1 MNLYIQLLVIPII
14 AGTIGWF
21 TNKIAVWLLFNPR
34 EPKKILG
41 FTIQGIFPKRQME
54 IASHIGTMVSENLL
68 SSEDIKNK
76 IFTSNNIQKIEGF
89 LEEKITDYLDTELK
103 EAYPIASNFIGKKSK
118 EKIKDNVVS
127 KVAAIIKDLEDNF
140 EDYLSNQVNVKDMVQ
155 QKIAGLD
162 TGEVNSL
169 MNQILNNE
177 LRFIEYIGAIL
188 GFVIGLI
195 QVLLLWCIGG

>member
-1 MNLYIQLLVIPII
+1 MNLYLQLIIIPLI

-21 TNKIAVWLLFNPR
+21 TNKIAVWLLFNPK
-34 EPKKILG
+34 EPKRLLG
-41 FTIQGIFPKRQME
+41 ITFQGIFPKRQLE

-76 IFTSNNIQKIEGF
+76 IFASDNITKIEGF
-89 LEEKITDYLDTELK
+89 LEEKITLYLDTELK

-118 EKIKDNVVS
+118 EKIKNNIVS
-127 KVAAIIKDLEDNF
+127 KVTSTIKDLEDNF
-140 EDYLSNQVNVKDMVQ
+140 EDYLSNQVNIKDMVQ

-162 TGEVNSL
+162 TGEVNNL

-195 QVLLLWCIGG
+195 QVLMLWFLGA

>member
-162 TGEVNSL
+162 TGEVNNL

-177 LRFIEYIGAIL
+177 LRFIEYVGAIL

>member
-76 IFTSNNIQKIEGF
+76 IFTSDNIQKIEGF

-118 EKIKDNVVS
+118 EKIKHNVVS

-162 TGEVNSL
+162 TGEVNNL

-177 LRFIEYIGAIL
+177 LRFIEYVGAIL

-195 QVLLLWCIGG
+195 QVLLLWWIGG